1 MTSSNSTT
9 LNELRTL
16 KAWHAA
22 HVESGGVV
30 FPTYASLQ
38 WFIRTNQQTLIH
50 KQVLIPGKGGRAS
63 LVTPA
68 FDMTVLELLTLNC
81 TNVKKEYFHAD

>member
-1 MTSSNSTT
+1 MTQRDSQT
-9 LNELRTL
+9 LNQLRTL

-38 WFIRTNQQTLIH
+38 WFIRTNYQALMQT
-50 KQVLIPGKGGRAS
+50 KVFIPGKGGRAT
-63 LVTPA
+63 LVTAA
-68 FDMTVLELLTLNC
+68 FDVTVLELLTLKSKN
-81 TNVKKEYFHAD
+81 